1 MILKSNKANGHSK
14 YLIIAQI
21 YKILLREYT
30 VYNKWDELFNSGTK
44 ILLTMKALCRNK
56 CHIKSLLYT
65 FMYVFF
71 LILRPSGK
79 ETRENVGYVAT
90 PTMHK

>member
-65 FMYVFF
+65 FKYVC

-79 ETRENVGYVAT
+79 ETRENVGYAAT